1 MADAALIVTEDGRGK
16 LVSPDEYP
24 VRRRGGKGVKTWG
37 GMEGGM
43 AIADVAHVQTEVDQK
58 ALIVTARGMAIMIRV
73 DDVAKRSRT
82 GGGVR
87 LIDVA
92 EGDRVVSVTV

>member
-1 MADAALIVTEDGRGK
+1 MADAALMVLNDGRGK

-24 VRRRGGKGVKTWG
+24 VRNRGGKGVKTWG
-37 GMEGGM
+37 NLDGA
-43 AIADVAHVQTEVDQK
+43 AIADVAHVQTGVDQK
-58 ALIVTARGMAIMIRV
+58 ALIVTARGMAILIRV

-92 EGDRVVSVTV
+92 EGDSVVSVTV

>member
-24 VRRRGGKGVKTWG
+24 ARRRGGKGVKTWSVLP
-37 GMEGGM
+37 EG
-43 AIADVAHVQTEVDQK
+43 AVIADVAHVQTEVDEK
-58 ALIVTARGMAIMIRV
+58 ALIVTARGMAIKIRV

-92 EGDRVVSVTV
+92 EGDKVVSVTV

>member
-1 MADAALIVTEDGRGK
+1 MADAGLIILADGRGK

-24 VRRRGGKGVKTWG
+24 VRKRGGKGVKTWG
-37 GMEGGM
+37 KLDG
-43 AIADVAHVQTEVDQK
+43 ASIAAVAHVQTGVDQK

-87 LIDVA
+87 LINVA
-92 EGDRVVSVTV
+92 PGDRVVSVTV

>member
-1 MADAALIVTEDGRGK
+1 MADAALIVLSDGRGK

-24 VRRRGGKGVKTWG
+24 VRNRGGKGVKTWG
-37 GMEGGM
+37 DLKG
-43 AIADVAHVQTEVDQK
+43 ARVAAVAHVQTGVDQK
-58 ALIVTARGMAIMIRV
+58 ALIVTGGGQSILIRV

-92 EGDRVVSVTV
+92 VGDRVVSVTV

>member
-1 MADAALIVTEDGRGK
+1 MADQALIILTDGRGK

-24 VRRRGGKGVKTWG
+24 VRNRGGKGVKTWG
-37 GMEGGM
+37 GLDGGE
-43 AIADVAHVQTEVDQK
+43 IADVVHVQTGVDQK

-73 DDVAKRSRT
+73 DDVAKRSRA

-87 LIDVA
+87 LIEVA
-92 EGDRVVSVTV
+92 EGDRVISVTV